1 MRDIIC
7 EGGLTIRK
15 GVNSVRRNLFVFSR
29 PYFAEVSDGIEKLSS
44 CSFVPSTEM
53 KEGSGNSN
61 MVRDKNNCKNLQNF
75 LKNFSPF
82 KETNSPD
89 SIRNIVARVN
99 GLSKLNVNTGRTVG
113 SSILSDMLTKV
124 VANTTSKAYKLSA
137 WYS

>member
-1 MRDIIC
+1 
-7 EGGLTIRK
+7 
-15 GVNSVRRNLFVFSR
+15 
-29 PYFAEVSDGIEKLSS
+29 
-44 CSFVPSTEM
+44 M

-61 MVRDKNNCKNLQNF
+61 MVRDNNNCKNLQNF
-75 LKNFSPF
+75 LKNSSPF